1 MFKLKN
7 LKYILSL
14 ILPKV
19 FRVKQKKNSKNRFK
33 NGRAKK
39 GLNFSFTPAHK
50 EFFQSTS
57 AERETNLN
65 DYYVDNEYFQSAID
79 PNSKKAFFIGRTG
92 IGKTAILE
100 KVKRA
105 PRQKNIISI
114 DPEDFAFKIM
124 ERSRV
129 LKQLTAWEI
138 NLDLFYKT
146 MWKYIFVTEILKQ
159 IYGTQ
164 KKNWFEEQILKW
176 KSDAVAIRAYQFLQ
190 RNDELESGNTFN
202 EKIEKI
208 VDKLECSVQAAGVV
222 TLGLKVGYKPKTFNP
237 R

>member
-1 MFKLKN
+1 MT
-7 LKYILSL
+7 
-14 ILPKV
+14 
-19 FRVKQKKNSKNRFK
+19 QKKNGKNRFK

-39 GLNFSFTPAHK
+39 GLKFSFTSAHK
-50 EFFQSTS
+50 EFFQNTA
-57 AERETNLN
+57 AEREENLN

-92 IGKTAILE
+92 VGKTAILE
-100 KVKRA
+100 KIKRS
-105 PRQKNIISI
+105 PKQNIISI

-124 ERSRV
+124 ERSPV
-129 LKQLTAWEI
+129 LKQLTDWEI

-164 KKNWFEEQILKW
+164 RKNWFEQQILKW
-176 KSDAVAIRAYQFLQ
+176 KSDSVAIRAYEFLQ
-190 RNDELESGNTFN
+190 KNDELESGVAFN

-208 VDKLECSVQAAGVV
+208 VDKLECSIQLPGFKF
-222 TLGLKVGYKPKTFNP
+222 KVGPEFDS
-237 R
+237 